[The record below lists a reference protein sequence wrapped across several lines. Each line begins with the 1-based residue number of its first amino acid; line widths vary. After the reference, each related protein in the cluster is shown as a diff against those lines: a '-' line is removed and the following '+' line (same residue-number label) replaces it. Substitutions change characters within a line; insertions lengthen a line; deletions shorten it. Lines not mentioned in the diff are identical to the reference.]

1 MNETDKQLTTAQKKF
16 VTYLKNQGRAT
27 ATILAYGKDTGQLV
41 EFLNKKQ
48 ITQVGSVLSEHI
60 EAFKEYLADNNYI
73 AKSISRK
80 LNSIK
85 TFFRYLEEEKL
96 VKDNPAAVVSHP
108 KYEVKPPRILSK
120 MEYRALRDAARDDA
134 RMAAVIEILLQT
146 GIRISELGRLQ
157 LDNINDKEIKIKPYE
172 SHSERTVPLN
182 QAAKNALARYL
193 NIRSKTRNKNVFVTK
208 TGRPLLVRNI
218 RAAIDRYFKIAGV
231 EKVTVN
237 DLRHTFISHQLMAGA
252 SVVLVQRLVGHKR
265 LSTTEKYL
273 NLISDKVSQ
282 TVKLEEL

>member
-1 MNETDKQLTTAQKKF
+1 
-16 VTYLKNQGRAT
+16 
-27 ATILAYGKDTGQLV
+27 
-41 EFLNKKQ
+41 
-48 ITQVGSVLSEHI
+48 
-60 EAFKEYLADNNYI
+60 
-73 AKSISRK
+73 
-80 LNSIK
+80 
-85 TFFRYLEEEKL
+85 
-96 VKDNPAAVVSHP
+96 
-108 KYEVKPPRILSK
+108 
-120 MEYRALRDAARDDA
+120 
-134 RMAAVIEILLQT
+134 
-146 GIRISELGRLQ
+146 
-157 LDNINDKEIKIKPYE
+157 
-172 SHSERTVPLN
+172 
-182 QAAKNALARYL
+182 ALARYL

-237 DLRHTFISHQLMAGA
+237 DLRHTFISHQLVAGA